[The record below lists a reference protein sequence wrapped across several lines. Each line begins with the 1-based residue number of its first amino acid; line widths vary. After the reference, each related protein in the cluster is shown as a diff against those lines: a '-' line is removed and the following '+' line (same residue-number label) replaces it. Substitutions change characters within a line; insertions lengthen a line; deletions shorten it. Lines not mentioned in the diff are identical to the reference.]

1 MATKP
6 ALKVTIS
13 GPIKNPK
20 KALKKGR
27 DEVLKSV
34 GKAMVEDVQ
43 KQLYPSHGYLT
54 GRLRRSVIWRKGRTF
69 KNNKAELVVD
79 TSRGTPNKNV
89 PYTRWIEESGRH
101 PRWGTMTRFRGY
113 HMFRKTATKFVKQKR
128 VDGIVMRGMVG
139 KLNK

>member
-43 KQLYPSHGYLT
+43 KQLYPSHG
-54 GRLRRSVIWRKGRTF
+54 RTF

-79 TSRGTPNKNV
+79 TSRGTPNRNV
-89 PYTRWIEESGRH
+89 PYTRWIEEGGRH

-113 HMFRKTATKFVKQKR
+113 HMFRKTATKFGKQKR